1 MTEYSKSIKRLIR
14 EWTME
19 AYERELHRELTRLDE
34 SFTAWRDGDIG
45 SGELSLRI
53 HEWERGPSR
62 ALFKHY
68 NQGPQDMSVAYAIA
82 IGILGEDE
90 LPSELLKALSRQL
103 TFFRSLKERDELRT
117 REGDWWSD

>member
-19 AYERELHRELTRLDE
+19 AYKRELLE
-34 SFTAWRDGDIG
+34 
-45 SGELSLRI
+45 
-53 HEWERGPSR
+53 
-62 ALFKHY
+62 
-68 NQGPQDMSVAYAIA
+68 AI
-82 IGILGEDE
+82 
-90 LPSELLKALSRQL
+90 SRQL